1 MVIAPANNFSCSFP
15 AFRIM
20 ISFSYPVVL
29 PIFLAHHQ
37 VLFLTLTGMFLV
49 LPIRRNI
56 SFGVMTEVCYLVTD
70 LFI

>member
-1 MVIAPANNFSCSFP
+1 MVIAPANNFSRFFP

-29 PIFLAHHQ
+29 PILLTHHQ
-37 VLFLTLTGMFLV
+37 VLFLTLTGMFLM
-49 LPIRRNI
+49 LLIRRNI
-56 SFGVMTEVCYLVTD
+56 SFGVTTEVLYLVTD

>member
-1 MVIAPANNFSCSFP
+1 MVITPANNFSRFFP

-29 PIFLAHHQ
+29 PILLAHHQ

-49 LPIRRNI
+49 LHTRHNI
-56 SFGVMTEVCYLVTD
+56 SFGVTTEVFYLVTD